1 MEFYQYLLRN
11 NNFKVSDTG
20 YFIYCNG
27 IKDKDRFDEKL
38 DFKISLLDYKG
49 NNDWIEETL
58 ENLVKL
64 LNNDEI
70 PDYSMRNVNTAIIKK
85 NYINI
90 SKIAFQFY
98 YSFHS

>member
-11 NNFKVSDTG
+11 NGFKVSDTG
-20 YFIYCNG
+20 YFVYCNG
-27 IKDKDRFDEKL
+27 LKDKDRFDEKL

-64 LNNDEI
+64 LNKDEI
-70 PDYSMRNVNTAIIKK
+70 PDYSEECKYCDYQKK
-85 NYINI
+85 L
-90 SKIAFQFY
+90 
-98 YSFHS
+98 H